1 MHFYSN
7 LVNYFH
13 LRYQGLIL
21 VIFRHL
27 GPFCK
32 PGVQKPDRWIPEHT
46 ISALPVQ
53 TNPECLARVQKPG
66 VPCSCNQ
73 SIRSAIKPVLWNPR
87 THDLC
92 IARAINPECNQARSA
107 LPMQSRPYGIPECRS
122 PRWEPVR
129 WSPEHTAG
137 THHPCGIP
145 EHTIRALITHAQKP
159 TSHTGQWHTPCKG
172 PVCGRMP
179 KHGPCS
185 CLTTRANRAS
195 SIQ

>member
-46 ISALPVQ
+46 ISALLVQ
-53 TNPECLARVQKPG
+53 SIKPG
-66 VPCSCNQ
+66 VSCPYSQARN
-73 SIRSAIKPVLWNPR
+73 V
-87 THDLC
+87 C
-92 IARAINPECNQARSA
+92 RAINPECNQARSA
-107 LPMQSRPYGIPECRS
+107 LPMQSRPCGIPECRS

-145 EHTIRALITHAQKP
+145 EHTIRALITHVQKP